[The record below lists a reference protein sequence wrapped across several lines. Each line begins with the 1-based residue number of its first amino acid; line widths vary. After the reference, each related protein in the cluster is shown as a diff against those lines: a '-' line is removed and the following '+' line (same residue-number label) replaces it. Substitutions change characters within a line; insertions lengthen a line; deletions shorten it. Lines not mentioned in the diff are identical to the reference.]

1 MVLLKAKSSASAS
14 DKKFTI
20 SFLQEHEV
28 FPRLLSTNR
37 PNNEADDS

>member
-20 SFLQEHEV
+20 SFLQELEV
-28 FPRLLSTNR
+28 FPRLLSINR
-37 PNNEADDS
+37 PNNEAGDS